1 MQLQLQRLLRGLE
14 RGVVLLV
21 LLRRLRLLERLD
33 LALLQ
38 VVRVLLL
45 LHVLLLRCVQVL
57 VCCLLLQ
64 RVLRLLQRGPCSA
77 RRVVRRSLRT

>member
-1 MQLQLQRLLRGLE
+1 VQLQLQRLLRGLE